1 MHNNV
6 HHLSQYSGD
15 IWQVFFLDFFLLPER
30 CGLVLC
36 EGFTVRLL
44 RGVSVAHVVL
54 VEGAAIRVPGEVF
67 PDLFS
72 GNSLEGLVLVE
83 GVASLVLV
91 ESVVGLVP
99 VEGITGLVLREVALG
114 LMLGEVVARLMP
126 GEVAAGVIAEEGSVG
141 LTTVEDL
148 ASLVPGEISAGL
160 APGELPEEGIAGLV
174 VGSTLTAHSKGS
186 VGRPR
191 EDGRR

>member
-15 IWQVFFLDFFLLPER
+15 IWQVFFLDFFLLAER

-72 GNSLEGLVLVE
+72 RGCNTDVS
-83 GVASLVLV
+83 
-91 ESVVGLVP
+91 P
-99 VEGITGLVLREVALG
+99 
-114 LMLGEVVARLMP
+114 P
-126 GEVAAGVIAEEGSVG
+126 GMTA
-141 LTTVEDL
+141 
-148 ASLVPGEISAGL
+148 
-160 APGELPEEGIAGLV
+160 
-174 VGSTLTAHSKGS
+174 TLTFRLARRSFTAS
-186 VGRPR
+186 VK
-191 EDGRR
+191 